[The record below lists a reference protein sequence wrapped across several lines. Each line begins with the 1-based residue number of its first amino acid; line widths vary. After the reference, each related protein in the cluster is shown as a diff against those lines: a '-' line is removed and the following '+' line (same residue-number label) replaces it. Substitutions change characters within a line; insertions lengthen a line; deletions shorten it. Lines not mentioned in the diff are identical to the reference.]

1 MVNTLTKSKPVA
13 DRDKPAARL
22 PELHTLATLQHRL
35 GVQRR
40 TAASYRCA
48 LRPEPVEAPVHEYD
62 RLELDSIAAR
72 VAQWHARRN

>member
-1 MVNTLTKSKPVA
+1 MATTLTKSKPVA
-13 DRDKPAARL
+13 DRDKPRL
-22 PELHTLATLQHRL
+22 PELHTLATLQKRL

-72 VAQWHARRN
+72 VDQWHARRN